1 MNELNDALR
10 LPVLLVSALLDRDL
24 DTLCLGHLLASGGL
38 VTIAIGWGR
47 GRGWETDGGARG
59 PPPGLTLLGGHNT
72 TLITR
77 NCPARCPRDLKL
89 IKLIRIHFQAVRSI
103 NPSSATGVRSK
114 ALIKILH
121 QINVLMR

>member
-38 VTIAIGWGR
+38 VTIAIGGGR
-47 GRGWETDGGARG
+47 GRGGETDGGAG
-59 PPPGLTLLGGHNT
+59 SPPPGLTLLGGHNT

-103 NPSSATGVRSK
+103 NPSAATGVRSK

-121 QINVLMR
+121 